1 MTASVRRIRSLSA
14 AEMRLLF
21 RNKTAVFSAFVL
33 PIGMVGLLAGVKID
47 GGRLSTNAFVM
58 TSLLGFVLLA
68 AVYYNLVT
76 TYVSRREELVLK
88 RLRAGELTDREI
100 LAGVAVPAIVVAVL
114 QCLLAA
120 VAGALWLGLP
130 VPVNAL
136 LLVLAVL
143 GGTVVFVLLAAAS
156 AAFTRTAE
164 MAQVTTLPVLM
175 ACLLGSGV
183 ILPLTELPASVADV
197 LRALPLTPVVDLM
210 RLGWS
215 GTAGVDAPADF
226 AGVLEPALAP
236 LGLLAAWLVLG
247 TLAVKRWFRWEPRR

>member
-1 MTASVRRIRSLSA
+1 MNAVLRRIRSLSA

-33 PIGMVGLLAGVKID
+33 PLGMVGLLAGVKID
-47 GGRLSTNAFVM
+47 GGQLSTNAFVM

-88 RLRAGELTDREI
+88 RLRAGELNDREI
-100 LAGVAVPAIVVAVL
+100 LAGVAAPAIVVAVL
-114 QCLLAA
+114 QCLVAA
-120 VAGALWLGLP
+120 VAGAVWLGLP
-130 VPVNAL
+130 VPVNLVL
-136 LLVLAVL
+136 LLVAVL

-156 AAFTRTAE
+156 AAFTRTVE

-183 ILPLTELPASVADV
+183 VLPLTELPEPVADA
-197 LRALPLTPVVDLM
+197 LRVLPLTPVVDLM

-215 GTAGVDAPADF
+215 GTAGVEAPAGF
-226 AGVLEPALAP
+226 TGVLEPSLAP
-236 LGLLAAWLVLG
+236 LGLLAVWLVLG